1 MIRISL
7 VGGFGAAALLL
18 CAWVSGAHAQAGAK
32 SAQQLEE
39 ELARRDSVIS
49 DLQRRVQALEEK
61 LGTPGRTPGPGPS
74 PAAPTRRGLAPPSA
88 RTDKAADQGID
99 EELLARALERS
110 LVLSGGILLPR
121 GQFEIE
127 PGLQYDY
134 TRRSGLGIVGS
145 AVATRDIRRDNY
157 VASLGF
163 RAGLPWDAQL
173 ELKVPYG
180 YQKIESIT
188 AGVSAIDDDTGIGD
202 VRVGVSKQLL
212 QGGSGGLGLIGNIT
226 WQESTGDANLAVLS
240 SSASGLLTP
249 STSLGV
255 GFDSL
260 QTTLTAVKRMDPLVF
275 LGSLSHSFNRSTTAG
290 GASIDPSD
298 TNSGSFRAIL
308 AASPDV
314 SLRGGLS
321 LARTGNTKL
330 NGATI
335 PGSRQFVGLVELGGS
350 VVLTRRVLL
359 DVAVGAGLTQ
369 DSPDLVLGV
378 SLPIRF

>member
-7 VGGFGAAALLL
+7 IGRLGATALMLCAAAP
-18 CAWVSGAHAQAGAK
+18 GAHAQAGGK
-32 SAQQLEE
+32 SVQQLEE

-49 DLQRRVQALEEK
+49 DLQRRVEALEEK
-61 LGTPGRTPGPGPS
+61 LGTAGRPPRPVPS
-74 PAAPTRRGLAPPSA
+74 AAAPAPRGLAPPA
-88 RTDKAADQGID
+88 AKTDRAADQGVD

-127 PGLQYDY
+127 PALQYDY

-145 AVATRDIRRDNY
+145 SIATRDIRRENY

-163 RAGLPWDAQL
+163 RAGLPWGAQF

-188 AGVSAIDDDTGIGD
+188 AGVSAADDDTGIGD
-202 VRVGVSKQLL
+202 VRIGVSKQLL
-212 QGGSGGLGLIGNIT
+212 EGGSGGLGLIGNIT
-226 WQESTGDANLAVLS
+226 WQESTGDSNLAVLTS
-240 SSASGLLTP
+240 PATGLLAP

-255 GFDSL
+255 GYDSL

-290 GASIDPSD
+290 GANIDPSD

-321 LARTGNTKL
+321 LARTGNTKF
-330 NGATI
+330 NGVAI
-335 PGSRQFVGLVELGGS
+335 PGSRQFIGLVELGGS

>member
-1 MIRISL
+1 MVRLPWTGWFVAAVL
-7 VGGFGAAALLL
+7 VLFGG
-18 CAWVSGAHAQAGAK
+18 VSAAHAQAGGK
-32 SAQQLEE
+32 SVQQLEE

-61 LGTPGRTPGPGPS
+61 WGTAGGVTGPTSSASAPAPRTPTP
-74 PAAPTRRGLAPPSA
+74 PAST
-88 RTDKAADQGID
+88 TEKAVGEGID

-110 LVLSGGILLPR
+110 LVLTRGILLPR
-121 GQFEIE
+121 GQREIE

-134 TRRSGLGIVGS
+134 TRRSGLGIVGT
-145 AVATRDIRRDNY
+145 AVASRDIRRENY
-157 VASLGF
+157 VASLGL
-163 RAGLPWDAQL
+163 RAGLPWASQL
-173 ELKVPYG
+173 ELTIPYG

-188 AGVSAIDDDTGIGD
+188 GGVGATSDDTGIGD
-202 VRVGVSKQLL
+202 IKLGISKQLL
-212 QGGSGGLGLIGNIT
+212 AERGGRPGLIGNVT
-226 WQESTGDANLAVLS
+226 WQRSTGDSNLAVLTNP
-240 SSASGLLTP
+240 AVGLLAP
-249 STSLGV
+249 STSLGA

-275 LGSLSHSFNRSTTAG
+275 LGSLSHSFNRSTTLG
-290 GASIDPSD
+290 GASVDPSD
-298 TNSGSFRAIL
+298 TNSGTFRTIL

-314 SLRGGLS
+314 SLRAGFS

-330 NGATI
+330 NGVPI
-335 PGSRQFVGLVELGGS
+335 PGSRQTIGLVELGGS

-359 DVAVGAGLTQ
+359 DLTIGAGLTE